1 MVRMLFIVSIID
13 GITATNCGIN
23 ASRRSMSGTR
33 FWMSSDIVSM
43 PSRVSKTDLIDQ
55 QTGMSKQCGSQ

>member
-1 MVRMLFIVSIID
+1 MCCMLFIVAICA
-13 GITATNCGIN
+13 GISATICGMRM
-23 ASRRSMSGTR
+23 SRRSRSGIR
-33 FWMSSDIVSM
+33 FWRSSDIVST